1 MPFPE
6 HLEIAEVKING
17 VATAGYLKTGLTQ
30 FIVDISQIFQSST
43 DNDNGLYIKY
53 KTTGTCPTGLKAL
66 MLKEIDEQY
75 RNRGNTFEGSIVD
88 LSANF
93 YASAAKYC
101 LM

>member
-1 MPFPE
+1 M
-6 HLEIAEVKING
+6 V
-17 VATAGYLKTGLTQ
+17 TTGYLKTGLTQ
-30 FIVDISQIFQSST
+30 FIIDISPVFQSST
-43 DNDNGLYIKY
+43 DNDNGLYVKY

-75 RNRGNTFEGSIVD
+75 RNRGNTFEGAIVD